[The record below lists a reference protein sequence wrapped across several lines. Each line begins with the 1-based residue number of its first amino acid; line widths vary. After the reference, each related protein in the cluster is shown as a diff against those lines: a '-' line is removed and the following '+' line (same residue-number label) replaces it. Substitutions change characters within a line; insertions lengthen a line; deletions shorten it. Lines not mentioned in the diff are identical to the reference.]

1 MYRLRRQDGFT
12 LIEAMIVIMYIA
24 ILACMILPNITG
36 AGRRARET
44 GLRATLNEMRKAVQ
58 SYQAETGLYPFELA
72 DLAATEAPDVGLTP
86 SGAVAAIDPADWRGP
101 YLTGSGGGLP
111 KDPTNG
117 GRDNP
122 NAGRMRTRMYAAAAS
137 GTSPNKTTITMPR
150 PTQNQIVPTMR
161 GDVSSCCCTKKFA
174 ENTMA
179 SRKNACATVG
189 RSAGLKNLRRS
200 SVLSEPVSANRTAS
214 CPNNLAATATA
225 APA

>member
-72 DLAATEAPDVGLTP
+72 DLSATEAPDVGLTP
-86 SGAVAAIDPADWRGP
+86 AGAVAAIDPADWRGP

-117 GRDNP
+117 GREWGYQSETGGQYDLGW
-122 NAGRMRTRMYAAAAS
+122 AYS
-137 GTSPNKTTITMPR
+137 L
-150 PTQNQIVPTMR
+150 
-161 GDVSSCCCTKKFA
+161 
-174 ENTMA
+174 
-179 SRKNACATVG
+179 
-189 RSAGLKNLRRS
+189 SAGNS
-200 SVLSEPVSANRTAS
+200 MDGQPYAQY
-214 CPNNLAATATA
+214 
-225 APA
+225 